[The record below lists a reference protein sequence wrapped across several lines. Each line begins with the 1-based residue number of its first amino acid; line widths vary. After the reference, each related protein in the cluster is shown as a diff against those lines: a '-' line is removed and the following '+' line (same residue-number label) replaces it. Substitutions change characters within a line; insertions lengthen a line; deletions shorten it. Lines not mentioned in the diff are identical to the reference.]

1 MSKRDSI
8 VLTREQIE
16 KLNELLQLHPEVQD
30 FKLSW
35 MHEQSGIGLG
45 LLVKFQT
52 FDPEDTVI
60 DITDVS
66 NW

>member
-1 MSKRDSI
+1 MSMRDSI

-16 KLNELLQLHPEVQD
+16 KLNELLQFQPEVQN

>member
-1 MSKRDSI
+1 MRDSI

-16 KLNELLQLHPEVQD
+16 KLNELLQLQPEVQN

>member
-1 MSKRDSI
+1 MSMRDSI

-16 KLNELLQLHPEVQD
+16 KLNELLQLQPEVQN

>member
-1 MSKRDSI
+1 MSNLRDSI

-16 KLNELLQLHPEVQD
+16 KLTELLELHTEVQN

-35 MHEQSGIGLG
+35 MAGSGIGLG

-52 FDPEDTVI
+52 FNPEDTVI